1 MLEQRQRN
9 LQLEQAVHGLDRCD
23 EVELQALLHEG
34 LRSHYAVGRE
44 LHYPSAEGKRS
55 ARRRC
60 DLVLGPLGTPL
71 DAGAWWLEVK
81 VAHQRRAGGHHNAR
95 YAQQWRCALFGDLRK
110 MHADARIAHAAL
122 VLVAFTD
129 SQATFDR
136 DIELFERL
144 LFDEG
149 LRAGYRSVR
158 SFAID
163 DRIGHTRCSVAAW
176 PL

>member
-1 MLEQRQRN
+1 
-9 LQLEQAVHGLDRCD
+9 
-23 EVELQALLHEG
+23 
-34 LRSHYAVGRE
+34 
-44 LHYPSAEGKRS
+44 
-55 ARRRC
+55 
-60 DLVLGPLGTPL
+60 
-71 DAGAWWLEVK
+71 
-81 VAHQRRAGGHHNAR
+81 
-95 YAQQWRCALFGDLRK
+95 LFGDLRK
-110 MHADARIAHAAL
+110 MHADARITHAAL

-149 LRAGYRSVR
+149 PRAGYRSAR